1 MEWFYF
7 IVIAIAIII
16 LILLLAYIGISMS
29 TNPKGISTEFPPVK
43 NSCPDLWRADP
54 ATDNTCIIPVNSDN
68 SYDTTRNVG
77 TAVIGTNTDFSDADT
92 NTHGFSA
99 YTEGTEGSPA
109 GINFNDPGWAGEG
122 KTTDCAKKDWANTNQ
137 ISWDGIS
144 NYNTCK

>member
-77 TAVIGTNTDFSDADT
+77 TNTDFSHED
-92 NTHGFSA
+92 NKTHGFIP
-99 YTEGTEGSPA
+99 YTSTEA
-109 GINFNDPGWAGEG
+109 AAINFNDPGWAGEG
-122 KTTDCAKKDWANTNQ
+122 KTTDCAKKEWANTNG